1 MQETPQQPASGGQ
14 TFDAQPPTI
23 KKKSKKKWLV
33 ILPILIVVLAA
44 GAFFF
49 SRSPQEEPEEQELTP
64 IESEERESPTPTP
77 TPEPVDKSEISIR
90 VLNGT
95 GIAREAAF
103 LRGKLEELGYSDIE
117 SGNASDQTRETTEVS
132 FGSTI
137 PEAVREEIRNKLEE
151 IYTEVEVITGRAT
164 DADILVTTGLRPGQS
179 LPTPTPTA
187 EPTPTPTAT
196 ESATPTPAP
205 TPTSTP

>member
-14 TFDAQPPTI
+14 TYNAQPPAI
-23 KKKSKKKWLV
+23 KKRSKKKWIV
-33 ILPILIVVLAA
+33 ILLILIIVLAA

-49 SRSPQEEPEEQELTP
+49 SRSPQEEPEEPELTP

-77 TPEPVDKSEISIR
+77 TPEPVDRSEISIR

-103 LRGKLEELGYSDIE
+103 LTGKLEELGYSQVE
-117 SGNASDQTRETTEVS
+117 AGNADDQTSETTEVS
-132 FGSTI
+132 FGSAV

-151 IYTEVEVITGRAT
+151 IYAEVEVITGRAT
-164 DADILVTTGLRPGQS
+164 DADILVVTGLRPGQS
-179 LPTPTPTA
+179 LPTPTPTT
-187 EPTPTPTAT
+187 EPTPSPTAT

-205 TPTSTP
+205 TPTSTL